1 MIRNGN
7 GDWRQGKEE
16 MARWKNEREKKPEEK
31 QNNKSTKTKPHR
43 CLRQSLDSLSHT
55 LRTHTFDTNN
65 NSFAFFECDIFMLHM
80 YEPDE
85 KKFTYYIW
93 PGHNRNVIFTPAT
106 VQCLLINV
114 RHSVSLS
121 VCPNEE
127 MHSAA
132 ERFTQQ
138 YKMLARSV
146 IFMKHVINCSK
157 LVGCF
162 HFDLVSIETNSVFR
176 YFTFLG
182 STNRES

>member
-1 MIRNGN
+1 MGIE
-7 GDWRQGKEE
+7 DKEKKKWLDGKT
-16 MARWKNEREKKPEEK
+16 REKKNPRK
-31 QNNKSTKTKPHR
+31 NKTTNQQKPHR